1 MKRFARPLAVCA
13 ALLAFPA
20 TAAAHPDVV
29 VAAKAPTGLRAFLL
43 RPDEPV
49 AKTDGVAE
57 FSRTPSF
64 AWTPV
69 SGATRYEFELATSKG
84 FSGSGVIWTNVK
96 DDVETPAG
104 STPTAGGTAPSAP
117 AASPAA
123 PPATSVYDTLRT
135 PAVALDIALP
145 WITGSPAAL
154 YAHVRAITKDGPTRW
169 SAPLGL
175 NIRWSSIPVDLQS
188 LYPGLIRWS
197 PVEGATSY
205 EVWLSGARLS
215 FHTTTNVADTREFYT
230 FHQVSPWTSSVSY
243 RVRARRNVYGEVASG
258 LPTTSYGPWSP
269 VYTNV
274 QPPLSLG
281 SLSTVGTVSDFVSTA
296 DHAVAHGLTPGF
308 VFNGNLGGPAD
319 YLGGASAE
327 LYRVYVATDKD
338 CVNIVFRG
346 AIVGSPAYAPRLS
359 GPLALPTDDQAI
371 AKARTKILPFGSEGK
386 ALMVDGTPS
395 VATEAGTGA
404 ASSSSSSSSPS
415 SGSSSSAPSVS
426 GPKIDLPDTAWPTG
440 GYYWTVVP
448 VHALPVAVDNPPPP
462 PAPPAPGAPAVPPPP
477 VPVEYRETE
486 LPQDACQAGRVQR
499 FGKTSPPVL
508 TGASRPFASGLSPKG
523 RLVSA
528 VRSRPSFYGT
538 PLVAWQPALGAQ
550 DYEVQWSTTGN
561 PFKPV
566 GSIRTPATSALLP
579 LAPGTWSYRVRGFN
593 SLLPKRPQLAW
604 SSPIAITIAKP
615 VFHVVK
621 R

>member
-1 MKRFARPLAVCA
+1 MKRFVRPFAVCA
-13 ALLAFPA
+13 VVLAIPA
-20 TAAAHPDVV
+20 TASAQPDFVV
-29 VAAKAPTGLRAFLL
+29 SAKAPTGLRAFLL

-49 AKTDGVAE
+49 VKTGGVAE

-96 DDVETPAG
+96 DDVEVPAGTTPVVGGTPAPA
-104 STPTAGGTAPSAP
+104 TPATPSA
-117 AASPAA
+117 AA
-123 PPATSVYDTLRT
+123 PPASVYDTLRT

-169 SAPLGL
+169 SSPVGL
-175 NIRWSSIPVDLQS
+175 NIRWSSVPADLKS
-188 LYPGLIRWS
+188 PYPGLIRWS

-205 EVWLSGARLS
+205 EVWLSGARHS
-215 FHTTTNVADTREFYT
+215 FHTTTNVADTRELYT
-230 FHQVSPWTSSVSY
+230 FHQVSAWTSSVSY
-243 RVRARRNVYGEVASG
+243 RVRAQRNVYGEVASG

-269 VYTNV
+269 TYTNV

-281 SLSTVGTVSDFVSTA
+281 PLATIGTVSDVLSTTNKA
-296 DHAVAHGLTPGF
+296 AAHGLTPGF

-319 YLGGASAE
+319 YLGGAPAE

-346 AIVGSPAYAPRLS
+346 AIVGSPAYAPRLN
-359 GPLALPTDDQAI
+359 GPLALPTDDHAI
-371 AKARTKILPFGSEGK
+371 AQARTKILPFGSEGA
-386 ALMVDGTPS
+386 ALMVDGAPA
-395 VATEAGTGA
+395 VATEAGAGA
-404 ASSSSSSSSPS
+404 ASSSSSSTASSVPN
-415 SGSSSSAPSVS
+415 
-426 GPKIDLPDTAWPTG
+426 PKIDLPDTAWPTG

-448 VHALPVAVDNPPPP
+448 VHALPTPVDNPPPP
-462 PAPPAPGAPAVPPPP
+462 PPPPAPGAAATPPPP
-477 VPVEYRETE
+477 IAMYYRETE

-528 VRSRPSFYGT
+528 VHPRPSFYGT

-550 DYEVQWSTTGN
+550 DYEVQWSATGN

-566 GSIRTPATSALLP
+566 GSVKTPATSALLP
-579 LAPGTWSYRVRGFN
+579 LTPGVWYYRVRGFN

-604 SSPIAITIAKP
+604 SSPIAIKITKP
-615 VFHVVK
+615 VFRVVK
-621 R
+621 G